1 MNNKLRHW
9 LRIVK
14 RTWKSV
20 DAQDLVE
27 YALLLLLVALAVG
40 ATVKSFGTRVS
51 STFLGAAMSVAEMN
65 FPANAS
71 TSSVVG
77 AGLSNTAAVDNQA
90 ATVNGN
96 AALADAFDA
105 FTALFSSA
113 AASRDYSAAA
123 SAAANAAGL
132 DARAA
137 TEAAAGNF
145 AAAAADTASA
155 NQDAALAAQDV
166 ASATGKVNVSATGL
180 ISGLVNTGFL

>member
-1 MNNKLRHW
+1 MNKKLPHW
-9 LRIVK
+9 LRMLK
-14 RTWKSV
+14 RGWKSV

-40 ATVKSFGTRVS
+40 ATVKSFGNRVS

-65 FPANAS
+65 FRNNA
-71 TSSVVG
+71 TNTAVVG

-90 ATVNGN
+90 ATVNGD
-96 AALADAFDA
+96 AAIIDAFNA
-105 FTALFSSA
+105 FISSFSSA
-113 AASRDYSAAA
+113 AAARDYTVAAN
-123 SAAANAAGL
+123 AAANAAGF

-145 AAAAADTASA
+145 AAAAADSASA

-166 ASATGKVNVSATGL
+166 ADAQGKVTTSLAALSNGL
-180 ISGLVNTGFL
+180 LNTGIL